1 MKCFEWCRYCFELSV
16 SHENVYFCALVSMSV
31 CLWSYSS
38 SPGEQTQ
45 YRDDKQ
51 LSYCVFLLRLW
62 LHVCLSVC
70 VCVCLSYPVSVELS
84 SVSYGLVKKL
94 CCMPKFVFARLF
106 VPLGC
111 PTTDFKHFAQN
122 PAYVAFFW
130 DYVFV
135 FFVRIHSG
143 IIASVIRQT
152 ASHPLALFSSS
163 LCVFVTLAILSFKMI
178 FIIIIDI
185 IIN

>member
-1 MKCFEWCRYCFELSV
+1 MCACGV
-16 SHENVYFCALVSMSV
+16 TAVALVNKHNIEMISSFHTACFCETV
-31 CLWSYSS
+31 FTCLFV
-38 SPGEQTQ
+38 G
-45 YRDDKQ
+45 
-51 LSYCVFLLRLW
+51 
-62 LHVCLSVC
+62 VC
-70 VCVCLSYPVSVELS
+70 VCVCLSYPVSVEFS
-84 SVSYGLVKKL
+84 SVYYGLVKKL

-111 PTTDFKHFAQN
+111 PTTELRHFEQN

-130 DYVFV
+130 DYGFV
-135 FFVRIHSG
+135 FFVRITSG

-163 LCVFVTLAILSFKMI
+163 LCMFVTLAILSFKRI